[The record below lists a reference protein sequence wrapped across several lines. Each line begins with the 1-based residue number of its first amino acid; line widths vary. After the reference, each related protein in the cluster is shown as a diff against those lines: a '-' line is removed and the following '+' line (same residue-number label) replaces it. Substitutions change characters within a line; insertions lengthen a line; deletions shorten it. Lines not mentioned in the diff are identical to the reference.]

1 MMQGHIGYASIGIGD
16 GETLNHLIPEEQRE
30 AIDTL
35 WKTHGMKGRAPKSY
49 LRKIMRLE
57 SAGVDVSSVSPPN
70 WGKPAPDWALA
81 LTSGEGAEEAHS
93 EWKRGRICD
102 SLSGADM
109 AAGANGAA
117 EAKLE
122 KSRAIIE
129 AYKLACAPNSNEMP
143 RAVAVA
149 KWWIETQGLPT
160 KEKPNLVKRL
170 KRTELVR

>member
-1 MMQGHIGYASIGIGD
+1 MQEHIGYASIGIGD

-35 WKTHGMKGRAPKSY
+35 WKTHGMKGRVPKSY

-109 AAGANGAA
+109 AAGAQGAA
-117 EAKLE
+117 AAKLKQSE
-122 KSRAIIE
+122 AIITGFKLAHSMSAGVAPRAIE
-129 AYKLACAPNSNEMP
+129 
-143 RAVAVA
+143 VA